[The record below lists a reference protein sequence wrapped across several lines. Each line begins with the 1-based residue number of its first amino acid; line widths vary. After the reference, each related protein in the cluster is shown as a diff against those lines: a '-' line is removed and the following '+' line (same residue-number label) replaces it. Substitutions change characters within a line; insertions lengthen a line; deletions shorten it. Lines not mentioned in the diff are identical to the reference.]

1 MDKEISPWYVCG
13 ICPLLMSLRVQ
24 IKPSEVKVNLD
35 QCILGGQKSHSSQ
48 SPNDAILTY
57 VIPTHT
63 VSHQFEIL
71 L

>member
-1 MDKEISPWYVCG
+1 M
-13 ICPLLMSLRVQ
+13 
-24 IKPSEVKVNLD
+24 KPSEVKVNLD

-63 VSHQFEIL
+63 VLYEFVIL